1 MGEKNP
7 GTSKR
12 LQALASTLEAVA
24 AKTEQN
30 NVSDRLTGTIRH
42 NTIDPAK
49 LQATIN
55 EMRAKGTA
63 QISLNEAELIRET
76 TKTFEEKII
85 PKLYRGKVSLPDL
98 ARNPSRNIAE
108 MANSIKGILDIDPK
122 EPQPIFIHSP
132 DIMVDANLHAWGAVM
147 CYVSRGILND
157 KKFLKVDESE
167 LLAKNRAGYIE
178 TQKNVALAE
187 QEAKV
192 VLFSASDVDTYTQT
206 EATTLATLF
215 KGWAEEQVAIIIVSP
230 RPFNLWLKRLPRDVQ
245 PILNTLYMGH
255 VVEPT
260 TPQTGTMEQS
270 GLNHSVLNILQ

>member
-1 MGEKNP
+1 MGDMNP
-7 GTSKR
+7 SKSKR
-12 LQALASTLEAVA
+12 LQALANTLEAVA

-30 NVSDRLTGTIRH
+30 NASDRLTGTIRH

-167 LLAKNRAGYIE
+167 LLAKNRAGYME

-187 QEAKV
+187 QDAKV
-192 VLFSASDVDTYTQT
+192 VLFSASDVDTYSQT

-255 VVEPT
+255 VVEPAT
-260 TPQTGTMEQS
+260 TQTGTIEQG
-270 GLNHSVLNILQ
+270 GLNYSVLDILQ

>member
-1 MGEKNP
+1 MGDMNP
-7 GTSKR
+7 SKSKR
-12 LQALASTLEAVA
+12 LQALANTLEAVA

-30 NVSDRLTGTIRH
+30 NASDRLTGTIRH

-167 LLAKNRAGYIE
+167 LLAKNRAGYME

-187 QEAKV
+187 QDVKV
-192 VLFSASDVDTYTQT
+192 VLFSASDVDTYSQT

-255 VVEPT
+255 VVEPA

>member
-24 AKTEQN
+24 AKTEPA
-30 NVSDRLTGTIRH
+30 TAGKPAGIIRH
-42 NTIDPAK
+42 NTIDPTK

-55 EMRAKGTA
+55 EMRAKGAA
-63 QISLNEAELIRET
+63 QISLNEAELIKET
-76 TKTFEEKII
+76 TRTFEEQII

-108 MANSIKGILDIDPK
+108 MANSIKSILDADPN
-122 EPQPIFIHSP
+122 EPQPLFIHSP

-147 CYVSRGILND
+147 CYVARGILND
-157 KKFLKVDESE
+157 KKFLKVNESE

-255 VVEPT
+255 VVEPA

>member
-1 MGEKNP
+1 M
-7 GTSKR
+7 
-12 LQALASTLEAVA
+12 
-24 AKTEQN
+24 
-30 NVSDRLTGTIRH
+30 
-42 NTIDPAK
+42 
-49 LQATIN
+49 
-55 EMRAKGTA
+55 
-63 QISLNEAELIRET
+63 LN
-76 TKTFEEKII
+76 
-85 PKLYRGKVSLPDL
+85 
-98 ARNPSRNIAE
+98 SR
-108 MANSIKGILDIDPK
+108 S
-122 EPQPIFIHSP
+122 
-132 DIMVDANLHAWGAVM
+132 
-147 CYVSRGILND
+147 YVSFSVITSQNAPLNTKKNKKIRNSLLTILD
-157 KKFLKVDESE
+157 KKFLKVNESE

-255 VVEPT
+255 VVEPA

>member
-12 LQALASTLEAVA
+12 LQALASTLETVA
-24 AKTEQN
+24 AKTEP
-30 NVSDRLTGTIRH
+30 TTAGKPAGIIRH

-55 EMRAKGTA
+55 EMRAKGAA
-63 QISLNEAELIRET
+63 QISLNEAELIKET
-76 TKTFEEKII
+76 TRTFEEKII

-98 ARNPSRNIAE
+98 ARNSSRNIAE
-108 MANSIKGILDIDPK
+108 MANNIKSILDTDPN
-122 EPQPIFIHSP
+122 EPQPLFIHSP

-147 CYVSRGILND
+147 YYVARGILND
-157 KKFLKVDESE
+157 KKFLKVNESE

-255 VVEPT
+255 VVEPA